1 MSHSKA
7 CVPFL
12 ASLLVCCWIY
22 HQLKCSQTWKTYICL
37 IGHEVVP
44 CCSPLTHWDAPRS
57 DCGCGWHAV
66 PGWLGPAQPSQT
78 QSLLLGFADRWLSGR
93 RLGRFGIH
101 GGPLQLSWRVTRS
114 FTSGWFFRGVL
125 WVSMHDMTTVPF
137 VPVWPVAS
145 NLLNVLYNLAK
156 GPIVK
161 CIGVVFLQ
169 EFAIVQLIFFD
180 MPLIYDKSGLSHSRL
195 HCDLTGIMVRR
206 GNYPHVRPY
215 FQWGI
220 VIIPVRRGNYHELS
234 QSSLIPN
241 YPNTLFQ
248 VGELSLYFA
257 KTHAI
262 FSHHQEDFSARKCAR
277 MLGLRPRWKYA
288 VRHRCTCFLTGWWFG
303 TMEPYDFPYI
313 GNVIIP
319 TDELIFFKWVGIPPT
334 S

>member
-1 MSHSKA
+1 MRLFH
-7 CVPFL
+7 
-12 ASLLVCCWIY
+12 
-22 HQLKCSQTWKTYICL
+22 
-37 IGHEVVP
+37 VVP
-44 CCSPLTHWDAPRS
+44 HWPTGMHLGVTVDVDGMRCQVDWAPPN
-57 DCGCGWHAV
+57 HHK
-66 PGWLGPAQPSQT
+66 PSRCFWVLRTDVSQ
-78 QSLLLGFADRWLSGR
+78 D
-93 RLGRFGIH
+93 
-101 GGPLQLSWRVTRS
+101 
-114 FTSGWFFRGVL
+114 GVL
-125 WVSMHDMTTVPF
+125 DGLGSMVVPSNCLEGWPGVSLRDGFSGVFFGFLCMIWPPLTTVPF

-145 NLLNVLYNLAK
+145 NLPNVLYNLAK

-257 KTHAI
+257 QTHAI